1 MWHLDGGDFGRPRG
15 SVLLLLRTPAV
26 AATGAR
32 GAVLTQIATELLSDH
47 LATPL
52 AACGHAGVGWSVG
65 THPGGLMLS
74 ASGYSQRLPRLSADL
89 ACALAAFVPDGAR
102 FELVREALQRSLRNR
117 AQERP
122 LSQATYALTHA
133 LTTPSSHH
141 EEALAFVG
149 SDGCTAAALAEHVA
163 LLLRTNFVECLVHG
177 NLAPS
182 TAAELGRTWR
192 ATLGGA
198 PMAADGAPLPTA
210 RLVPAAGAADGPAD
224 ASLSLRGVAA
234 NVDESNSAIEA
245 HYQLALEPSVHEE
258 ALMLALSQVA
268 SKDAF
273 GRLRTDKQLGY
284 VVQCGVRSVG
294 RARGLSVLIQS
305 AVMAPADLD
314 AEIEGW
320 LAGFRAGVLAEL
332 TQPSLDEY
340 KEAIA
345 ASLDEPPKTLSQE
358 ASILWSEI
366 VEGTHQ
372 WRHEIELAAAVRA
385 LTVGELCELFD
396 DRIAVGA
403 PRRRKVASHFWS
415 QADDAAAAGAAA
427 AASASKL

>member
-1 MWHLDGGDFGRPRG
+1 M
-15 SVLLLLRTPAV
+15 
-26 AATGAR
+26 
-32 GAVLTQIATELLSDH
+32 
-47 LATPL
+47 
-52 AACGHAGVGWSVG
+52 
-65 THPGGLMLS
+65 
-74 ASGYSQRLPRLSADL
+74 
-89 ACALAAFVPDGAR
+89 
-102 FELVREALQRSLRNR
+102 
-117 AQERP
+117 
-122 LSQATYALTHA
+122 
-133 LTTPSSHH
+133 
-141 EEALAFVG
+141 
-149 SDGCTAAALAEHVA
+149 
-163 LLLRTNFVECLVHG
+163 
-177 NLAPS
+177 
-182 TAAELGRTWR
+182 
-192 ATLGGA
+192 
-198 PMAADGAPLPTA
+198 
-210 RLVPAAGAADGPAD
+210 
-224 ASLSLRGVAA
+224 
-234 NVDESNSAIEA
+234 
-245 HYQLALEPSVHEE
+245 
-258 ALMLALSQVA
+258 
-268 SKDAF
+268 
-273 GRLRTDKQLGY
+273 
-284 VVQCGVRSVG
+284 RSVG

-305 AVMAPADLD
+305 AVMVPADLD